1 MSSSSE
7 SRSLR
12 AKRRAVDRSHEAA
25 ITHLAVCVTHRDQC
39 ELDLKNFRLEHPN
52 ERVINAN
59 PILKSRHL
67 LLMTAKN
74 KAWEA
79 YFKAHKAANPKTI
92 EDILWI
98 MAKAGHTQLVAPLM
112 NLSKVTRTC
121 IHLQPIM
128 MNVKLGERGR
138 TQLHHCVE
146 NGLTTSVKRLLS
158 IRNINVNVKD
168 DVSGSTPLH
177 WAARNGHIEIARL
190 LLQNGADVNAKD
202 TSWDRTPL
210 HWAAIHGHVDILH
223 LLVENGADLEAQDD
237 GGSRALHWAA
247 YFGRLP
253 LIQELISRYHVDIN
267 ARDNDGRTA
276 LSRARLVI
284 LALQSLPSFNQMAVY
299 RVMIYPYLILNP
311 LHISLIIQ
319 FIIINVKIDYTKVKK
334 SHQTQIKSFFTQ
346 TNSILHIQSYSLSF
360 VCLSNLY
367 NLKKEL
373 IILVL
378 VLKKIQTVLFWIQNV
393 IRVSTSCFSFC
404 CSSSSSFYS
413 PLDIS

>member
-25 ITHLAVCVTHRDQC
+25 ITHLAFCDAHRDQC

-59 PILKSRHL
+59 PVLRSRHL
-67 LLMTAKN
+67 LLITAKN
-74 KAWEA
+74 EAWEA

-138 TQLHHCVE
+138 TQLHHCAE

-168 DVSGSTPLH
+168 DEYGWTPLH
-177 WAARNGHIEIARL
+177 WAARNGRVEISRL
-190 LLQNGADVNAKD
+190 LLQNGAELNAKGNYG
-202 TSWDRTPL
+202 SSPL
-210 HWAAIHGHVDILH
+210 HCSAIQGHIDILH
-223 LLVENGADLEAQDD
+223 LLVENGADLEAQGND
-237 GGSRALHWAA
+237 GERALHCAA
-247 YFGRLP
+247 DLGHLP
-253 LIQELISRYHVDIN
+253 FIQELISRYHVDIN
-267 ARDNDGRTA
+267 ARENNGATA
-276 LSRARLVI
+276 LSWARMFGRTEI
-284 LALQSLPSFNQMAVY
+284 ITFLQSNGG
-299 RVMIYPYLILNP
+299 
-311 LHISLIIQ
+311 
-319 FIIINVKIDYTKVKK
+319 IDDGMEEDDD
-334 SHQTQIKSFFTQ
+334 F
-346 TNSILHIQSYSLSF
+346 
-360 VCLSNLY
+360 
-367 NLKKEL
+367 
-373 IILVL
+373 
-378 VLKKIQTVLFWIQNV
+378 LFDEEEEEDEEDNEDEV
-393 IRVSTSCFSFC
+393 
-404 CSSSSSFYS
+404 
-413 PLDIS
+413 DDDD